1 MQRRAFTLIEMLVAV
16 LVLVAVIV
24 ATSKIFNTASKVA
37 STGEA
42 TADILQQAGVIE
54 EQLRRDLSNA
64 TQDGYIAIQ
73 CVAVRNDVNRM
84 ITGNTSVPLL
94 NPNLDQ
100 FAVIRADSI
109 VFFTAGAESS
119 ARWSGPNDTSAYGGG
134 MQARAS
140 RIYYG
145 HGVQLPDLGNNPTNA
160 PTGGEQVKPIV
171 QGVTPV
177 PPGGVSSIMPW
188 TWFDPATFSVR
199 YQWGTTT
206 NTSANVPRVSP
217 NQPGAREWVLCRKAT
232 LLADDGG
239 RVLFS
244 PDPAAG
250 SIDTAL
256 NKLGPSAAPSPIGDK
271 SYWSPP
277 AGPDSQN
284 MYMELR
290 SRSYTPV
297 SSNLIPS
304 QMLQSG
310 WVDATSSELDDIRR
324 LIAPTLPFSAPTYLP
339 PGPPNGVA
347 IWSISPPW
355 VAQNGAGAPFA
366 LPPIGWPTGTGAP
379 AWPSGTVVGPH
390 FPTGSVAS
398 GGFTSQRDRIIRS
411 TFGPMSSN
419 GSVLSTTAYNTGGQ
433 NPVGLLGWPRGEKKA
448 PNSSRGSE
456 ILLSPVLSNNCSNF
470 QIDWTW
476 ERGTGRQTDAT
487 GQPLAAAD
495 HLGSTTGAVM
505 RGFEPDAGPW
515 NNAALDFQ
523 RIPRPQPWF
532 GYPDVGGGVDM
543 LPNQRLGVTLA
554 QDLSAMPNYSQ
565 SSGSA
570 NTTNLHMRLVAQGI
584 EGVPGNTFVPA
595 VSAPF
600 GANVPVRVYTA
611 IFGFNQDEAYVV
623 TPDGQR
629 VLRDDYTPWPS
640 QLRFTI
646 TLHDPRLVLDRG
658 RDFQFVL
665 DLPQRKK

>member
-1 MQRRAFTLIEMLVAV
+1 MI
-16 LVLVAVIV
+16 VLVAVIV

-42 TADILQQAGVIE
+42 TADILQQAGVVE
-54 EQLRRDLSNA
+54 EQLRRDLANA

-73 CVAVRNDVNRM
+73 CVAVRNDVNRV
-84 ITGNTSVPLL
+84 INNNTSVPLL
-94 NPNLDQ
+94 NPNLDPN
-100 FAVIRADSI
+100 AVIRADSI

-145 HGVQLPDLGNNPTNA
+145 HGVQLPDLGNDPTN
-160 PTGGEQVKPIV
+160 GGAAQVKPIV
-171 QGVTPV
+171 L
-177 PPGGVSSIMPW
+177 GVSPNPPSGTTQILPW
-188 TWFDPATFSVR
+188 TWYDPATFFVR
-199 YQWGTTT
+199 YQWGTTS
-206 NTSANVPRVSP
+206 NTSSGAPRVTP

-239 RVLFS
+239 RTLYS

-250 SIDTAL
+250 SLSTAATA
-256 NKLGPSAAPSPIGDK
+256 LGPSASPSVAGDR
-271 SYWSPP
+271 SYTSPTG
-277 AGPDSQN
+277 ADASS

-290 SRSYTPV
+290 ARNYTPA
-297 SSNLIPS
+297 STNLIPS
-304 QMLQSG
+304 PMMQSG
-310 WVDATSSELDDIRR
+310 WVDSSSAELDDIRR
-324 LIAPTLPFSAPTYLP
+324 LMAPTLPFSSPTYLP

-355 VAQNGAGAPFA
+355 VAQNGASAPFA

-390 FPTGSVAS
+390 FPTGAVAS

-411 TFGPMSSN
+411 TFGPVNNNGGVINGAQYSN
-419 GSVLSTTAYNTGGQ
+419 
-433 NPVGLLGWPRGEKKA
+433 VGLLGWPRGEKKA

-554 QDLSAMPNYSQ
+554 QDLTAMPNYSQ